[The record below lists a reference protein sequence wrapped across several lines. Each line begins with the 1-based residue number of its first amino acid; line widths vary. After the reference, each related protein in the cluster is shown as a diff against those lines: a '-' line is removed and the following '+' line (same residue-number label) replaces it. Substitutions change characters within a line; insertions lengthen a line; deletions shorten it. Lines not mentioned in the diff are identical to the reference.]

1 MKLAGRTR
9 QRIESIEEARRLENG
24 GEETD
29 LTAVVFEPTAGR
41 IAEQSCSPRDRHG
54 GFLDGPRCGVRN
66 PGLGVTDNFAEIGL
80 GSAKKQF
87 FRLSSKTVRPAGAIA
102 VSLLLQLPLAGF

>member
-1 MKLAGRTR
+1 MWHDRCLKLLCEQRTDPTDPTSEPDEAAGPNR
-9 QRIESIEEARRLENG
+9 QRTESIEEARRPENG
-24 GEETD
+24 GEKTD

-66 PGLGVTDNFAEIGL
+66 PGLDITDNFAEIGV
-80 GSAKKQF
+80 GRRRNSFSA
-87 FRLSSKTVRPAGAIA
+87 
-102 VSLLLQLPLAGF
+102 